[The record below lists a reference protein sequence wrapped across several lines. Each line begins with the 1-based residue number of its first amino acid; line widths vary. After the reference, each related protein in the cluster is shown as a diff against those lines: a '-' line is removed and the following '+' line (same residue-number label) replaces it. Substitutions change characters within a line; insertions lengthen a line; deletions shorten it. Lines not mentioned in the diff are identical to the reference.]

1 MSLENKDE
9 DLSSKLESKLKHP
22 SKTPLKKSSTS
33 SKNLKQVNFLSS
45 SPKKQAKNPKMHRV
59 RSRISNAVEKSFNQE
74 LFTAEEDK
82 NTSISSGDDNFES
95 FQKTMIN
102 ISVVISEAEKIVKT
116 ISIIV
121 NSKCKMPALVNRALN
136 DLNKQFEKE
145 QVAFRLNSDP
155 DNYVIKPAK
164 KKGYP
169 KVDMPCFSNETTVE
183 EADTKNFAICW
194 KDDPDN
200 FKIMF
205 EIHKKAGCQNKCVIF

>member
-1 MSLENKDE
+1 MENEVESLKLMITKLDNAIKTSVKTQNVEELNKTIE
-9 DLSSKLESKLKHP
+9 
-22 SKTPLKKSSTS
+22 
-33 SKNLKQVNFLSS
+33 
-45 SPKKQAKNPKMHRV
+45 
-59 RSRISNAVEKSFNQE
+59 
-74 LFTAEEDK
+74 
-82 NTSISSGDDNFES
+82 
-95 FQKTMIN
+95 
-102 ISVVISEAEKIVKT
+102 EAEKIVKT